1 MPDLNDE
8 FMARIRK
15 HTDQGEIW
23 MEDGNFLG
31 AADMFQ
37 KALTHVPPPITDYE
51 ASTWILTALGDARFL
66 AGDYEG
72 ALDALTEAVQ
82 CPGGLGNPFI
92 HLRLGQCQYEVGDMD
107 RAADEL
113 ARAYMGDGERIF
125 ETDDPKY
132 LEFVKSKLDAP
143 APQAA
148 AAGAPA
154 EEPAGAGKKGM
165 PGPMK
170 GVLAIAIV
178 LALGVVYMLIVGLP
192 QQ

>member
-1 MPDLNDE
+1 MAELSDE
-8 FMARIRK
+8 FMARVRE

-31 AADMFQ
+31 AADMFH

-51 ASTWILTALGDARFL
+51 ASTWILTALGDAYFL
-66 AGDYEG
+66 AGDYER

-92 HLRLGQCQYEVGDMD
+92 HLRLGQCQYELGNMD

-125 ETDDPKY
+125 DDDDPKY
-132 LEFVKSKLDAP
+132 LDFVKSRLAP
-143 APQAA
+143 

-154 EEPAGAGKKGM
+154 AGSVDTPAETGGKGLS
-165 PGPMK
+165 GPMK
-170 GVLAIAIV
+170 GCLAIAVV
-178 LALGVVYMLIVGLP
+178 LGFAAAYFLITALAT
-192 QQ
+192 